1 MGRLCHANMTSF
13 VRSTWAVGSISG
25 ALSNR
30 SGRLVIKP
38 VQAAAPLRVLYL
50 SCFFFCCQGFH
61 FYSLLILP
69 NIPIGPNSEM
79 VRSIWFL
86 TEISGILGCV
96 ESAHNLMIWS
106 DGKQLLV
113 YSTNYL
119 CFSKRRI
126 CTAHETSWSGFQNVT
141 EILEQHKIPFGFYS
155 SSLFNVLVL
164 QKQCIFDFWKL
175 ISPI

>member
-1 MGRLCHANMTSF
+1 MLRQSRARCPLSYFLTKSRWFPPPHPPKPRYKWRISLSPRLLHFLLSGFCKLGFLCLLLVLETWGLCHANMTSF

-106 DGKQLLV
+106 DGK
-113 YSTNYL
+113 
-119 CFSKRRI
+119 
-126 CTAHETSWSGFQNVT
+126 
-141 EILEQHKIPFGFYS
+141 
-155 SSLFNVLVL
+155 
-164 QKQCIFDFWKL
+164 
-175 ISPI
+175 